1 MAIQISKSPQT
12 RSEPTSRSEPI
23 KTTEPIKV
31 QQKAEEVGQ
40 EKESLISQQVRQPAE
55 SSNQKSIQDTVAELN
70 LASQKFARNLEFSVD
85 DSSGKTI
92 ITVKD
97 RETEKVVRQ
106 IPSDEVLAIA
116 ERVESI
122 RGDGGKNSGLLIN
135 TEV

>member
-1 MAIQISKSPQT
+1 MKTIKNIILIAIVALS
-12 RSEPTSRSEPI
+12 TSVSA
-23 KTTEPIKV
+23 
-31 QQKAEEVGQ
+31 QKFEQVSSAN
-40 EKESLISQQVRQPAE
+40 SQR
-55 SSNQKSIQDTVAELN
+55 SIQDTVAELN
-70 LASQKFARNLEFSVD
+70 QASQKFARNLEFSVD

-122 RGDGGKNSGLLIN
+122 RGDGDKNSGLLIN